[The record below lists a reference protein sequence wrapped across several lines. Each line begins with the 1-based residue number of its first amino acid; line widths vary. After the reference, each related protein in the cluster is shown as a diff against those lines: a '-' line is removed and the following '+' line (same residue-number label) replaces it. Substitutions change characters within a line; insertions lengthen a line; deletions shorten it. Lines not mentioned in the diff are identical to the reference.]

1 MYWFTCCLL
10 DNVPCIRIVIF
21 YRAVPMLFGDQLYF
35 SSIPITI
42 PKTAMMSRWLVA
54 DIYQLNWIII
64 PGLGHFPVTAVSL
77 GGQGERTRLER
88 TRSKAFKKETQ
99 LGLPVNLTTSKA
111 FKNNHWREDGSAS
124 LLPISHVTTLP
135 SQGWKEGKKRE

>member
-1 MYWFTCCLL
+1 M
-10 DNVPCIRIVIF
+10 VGGR
-21 YRAVPMLFGDQLYF
+21 
-35 SSIPITI
+35 
-42 PKTAMMSRWLVA
+42 
-54 DIYQLNWIII
+54 YQIHFIII
-64 PGLGHFPVTAVSL
+64 PGLGHFAVTTVSL

-135 SQGWKEGKKRE
+135 SQGWKEGEKRE